1 VFALNNVTH
10 RNAIT
15 EADCF
20 IAHITN
26 NTTDDK
32 ITQNEIT
39 LPGFS

>member
-1 VFALNNVTH
+1 MFALNNVTH

-15 EADCF
+15 EADYF
-20 IAHITN
+20 IAHVTSN
-26 NTTDDK
+26 KTDDK